1 MFIKYIF
8 ILLCNIFLLQY
19 SIAQITFETS
29 FGWASLEVAKDMLPV
44 EDGYL
49 LTGYTT
55 SYDGTD
61 KDVILAKLD
70 SGGNVKWY
78 KRYGGVQDDEGISI
92 LKIDTNYLVTGYSRS
107 FGPLKDK
114 IFILKVNSMGDT
126 IGTLTYSMN
135 NQNLTTKSVIK
146 TTDGGLAI
154 TGNTTLLSTRGNSF
168 LLKLDSSLNV
178 DWFKMYALQGAG
190 IGGISIQE
198 THDSGYILLSYAE
211 DIGNGDLSSHILK
224 LNKTGVM
231 EYEKTFSIINDD
243 AGSLNATLIYEI
255 EDSSYLISGTLSD
268 GTTNQN
274 GWMLGKL
281 NYNLSFNWLYLY
293 EGLSVSNS
301 QILKS
306 TAPIISGYGQNAGNT
321 SSAPLVLKLDTNYQ
335 IEKINGFG
343 DTLFSENILGAKLL
357 DNKEIIAFGST
368 KGYGAGSQDNIYLLK
383 TDSLF
388 EIACPFL
395 SYNTYDTVHY
405 MPELISTTFI
415 ELDTF
420 GFWNTP
426 ATTVNNITL
435 FTTEISCQCLGQLPQ
450 LNFSYSVNEL
460 SVNFTESVENS
471 NSQILWV
478 FGDGDS
484 STSSNPSHT
493 FPDSGTYSVCLY
505 ASNDCG
511 TDSICKN
518 VIISA
523 DSLTGISDYGIN
535 NFKITPNPFNEF
547 INIELKNKEIRKIE
561 ILDITTKLV
570 YKLDEMIENNLM
582 ITTENWQNGQYII
595 KLTGNKETYIKKLL
609 LIR

>member
-1 MFIKYIF
+1 MFIKNIL

-29 FGWASLEVAKDMLPV
+29 LGWASLEAAKDMFPV

-70 SGGNVKWY
+70 SGGTVKWY
-78 KRYGGVQDDEGISI
+78 KRYGGTEDDEGIS
-92 LKIDTNYLVTGYSRS
+92 LFKMDTNYVIVSYTRS
-107 FGPLKDK
+107 FGSSQDK
-114 IFILKVNSMGDT
+114 LYILKVNSVGD
-126 IGTLTYSMN
+126 IIETLTYSID
-135 NQNLTTKSVIK
+135 NQILIPRNAIK
-146 TTDGGLAI
+146 TKDGGLAI
-154 TGNTTLLSTRGNSF
+154 SGGSTLLSTRGNSF
-168 LLKLDSSLNV
+168 LLKLDGALNV

-190 IGGISIQE
+190 MGGISIQE
-198 THDSGYILLSYAE
+198 TQDSGYVLLSYAE
-211 DIGNGDLSSHILK
+211 EIGNGDLSTHILK
-224 LNKTGVM
+224 VNKAGIM
-231 EYEKTFSIINDD
+231 EYEKTYSINSDD
-243 AGSLNATLIYEI
+243 VGHLDASSIQETQ
-255 EDSSYLISGTLSD
+255 DSSYLISGILLD
-268 GTTNQN
+268 GTSNQQ
-274 GWMLGKL
+274 GLILGKL
-281 NYNLSFNWLYLY
+281 NFDLSFNWLYIY
-293 EGLSVSNS
+293 EGLSVLRS
-301 QILKS
+301 QLVQLNEPVI
-306 TAPIISGYGQNAGNT
+306 TGYGRIEGSSENA
-321 SSAPLVLKLDTNYQ
+321 PVILKLDTNYL
-335 IEKINGFG
+335 IEKIHGFG
-343 DTLFSENILGAKLL
+343 DTLFSEYILGSK
-357 DNKEIIAFGST
+357 IINENEVFTFGST

-388 EIACPFL
+388 EIACSFL